1 MIVDI
6 GGIKTGLVVDS
17 VREVLNLATKDIAPP
32 PEAIGSGM
40 DQQFISGIG
49 KVDAGKR
56 MIVLLDV
63 ERILSRQEQAHL
75 SEVTARASVL
85 GD

>member
-1 MIVDI
+1 
-6 GGIKTGLVVDS
+6 
-17 VREVLNLATKDIAPP
+17 LNLAKEDIAPP
-32 PEAIGSGM
+32 PDAIGSGI

-49 KVDAGKR
+49 KVDFGKR

-75 SEVTARASVL
+75 SEITT
-85 GD
+85 